1 MINMSNYEE
10 LNFFL
15 QQIQKLEDNG
25 FDRFRLH
32 GYQKHGDDT
41 RELPEGHLY
50 THTLAYEL
58 DRLIAKAIM
67 FDSYVETQK
76 MIQGTSDDN

>member
-10 LNFFL
+10 INFLL
-15 QQIQKLEDNG
+15 QQLQKLEDKG
-25 FDRFRLH
+25 FDRFRLQ
-32 GYQKHGDDT
+32 GCQKHGDDT
-41 RELPEGHLY
+41 MELPDGNLY
-50 THTLAYEL
+50 TSTLVYEL
-58 DRLIAKAIM
+58 DRLISKAIM

>member
-10 LNFFL
+10 VNFFL

-32 GYQKHGDDT
+32 GYQKHGNDT
-41 RELPEGHLY
+41 KDVPEGNLY
-50 THTLAYEL
+50 THTLAHEL
-58 DRLIAKAIM
+58 DTLISKAIM

-76 MIQGTSDDN
+76 MIQGIDE

>member
-10 LNFFL
+10 LNFLL
-15 QQIQKLEDNG
+15 QQLQKLEDNG
-25 FDRFRLH
+25 LDRFRLH
-32 GYQKHGDDT
+32 GHQKHGLDT
-41 RELPEGHLY
+41 MELPEGNL
-50 THTLAYEL
+50 HTSTLVSEL